1 VPLVEVAHCSSQTRF
16 RVLYLQQFGSQEV
29 PMTLQK
35 EMTKHD
41 DYEYFANYLGV
52 DYDDYVEL
60 VGDFDY
66 SEGEVEYDYELT
78 V

>member
-1 VPLVEVAHCSSQTRF
+1 MS
-16 RVLYLQQFGSQEV
+16 
-29 PMTLQK
+29 LQK

-66 SEGEVEYDYELT
+66 GEGEVEYDYELT